1 MKNKSTTD
9 NYNPSGKGKNSTDN
23 SKDGP
28 LDGFV
33 KGRHPAR
40 MAYDKSNES
49 KAKEP
54 RATKKADSKFK
65 KAKEKK
71 NVGVIGGYKFLTR
84 KRNVQ

>member
-23 SKDGP
+23 KKDGP
-28 LDGFV
+28 LDENI

-40 MAYDKSNES
+40 MAYDELNKS

-54 RATKKADSKFK
+54 RAMKKADSKFK

-71 NVGVIGGYKFLTR
+71 NIGVIGGYKYLTR
-84 KRNVQ
+84 KKDVQ